1 MLRALFRFEIM
12 YRTTSCNA
20 LRASHIGQTVTLAGW
35 VNSRRDHGGVIF
47 IDLRDREGW
56 TQVVFR
62 PEEFAQVSAA
72 AHALRAED
80 VVQVT
85 GIVSARL
92 KGTENAKLAT
102 GEIEIIASALTVLN
116 KAEVPP
122 FPLDDPKVNEDLRLE
137 YRYLDLRTAPM
148 QRNLKLRHRVVKA
161 TRDFLDEAGF
171 LEIETPVLSNPTPEG
186 ARDFLVPSRL
196 NPGTFY
202 ALPQAPQQYKQLL
215 QVAGLEKYFQI
226 ARCFRD
232 EDLRADRQPEFTQ
245 IDIEASF
252 VVENDIETLVEGLLS
267 RIFKEARGI
276 DIPTPFPRMPYA
288 EAMSRYG
295 SDKPDTRFGL
305 ELKELT
311 DIFTA
316 SQFKVFASI
325 ATGGGTIKAIN
336 AKGAASLLSKEQLKK
351 WEEWVKTEFGAKGLA
366 YIKWG
371 SGSDFSAWES
381 PIVKFFSDAEKAAL
395 AERMGFAEGD
405 VLFFGADAK
414 LEPVCEIL
422 GRVRL
427 RCAELLGLLKANAD
441 KLNFL
446 WVVDF
451 PLLAFS
457 PEDNHWVAVH
467 HPFTRPKAED
477 IALLEAGEYGKVRAV
492 AYDVVLNGVELGGG
506 SVRIHERELQAKM
519 FEVLGVNAEEQ
530 QVKFGHILKAFSFGA
545 PPHGGLALGLD
556 RLVMLIAGAESIR
569 EVIAFPKNNRGC
581 DLMTHSPV
589 EVDFK
594 QLREVYIQSTA
605 KKA

>member
-1 MLRALFRFEIM
+1 M
-12 YRTTSCNA
+12 
-20 LRASHIGQTVTLAGW
+20 
-35 VNSRRDHGGVIF
+35 IF
-47 IDLRDREGW
+47 IDLRDREGR

-62 PEEFAQVSAA
+62 PEEFPAVAEQS
-72 AHALRAED
+72 HGLRAED
-80 VVQVT
+80 VIKVT
-85 GIVSARL
+85 GKVAARL
-92 KGTENAKLAT
+92 PGTENAKLTT
-102 GEIEIIASALTVLN
+102 GDIEVVASELTILN

-171 LEIETPVLSNPTPEG
+171 LEIETPILSNPTPEG

-196 NPGTFY
+196 NPGEFY

-245 IDIEASF
+245 VDLEASF
-252 VVENDIETLVEGLLS
+252 VTEEDILALVEGLLA
-267 RIFKEARGI
+267 RIFKEAKGVE
-276 DIPTPFPRMPYA
+276 IPTPFARMPYS

-305 ELKELT
+305 ELVELT
-311 DIFTA
+311 EIFRE
-316 SQFKVFASI
+316 SQFKVFGSI

-366 YIKWG
+366 YIKWTG
-371 SGSDFSAWES
+371 GDIASWES
-381 PIVKFFSDAEKAAL
+381 PIVKFFSDAEKQAL
-395 AERMGFAEGD
+395 VERMNFQEGD
-405 VLFFGADAK
+405 VLFFGADLK
-414 LEPVCEIL
+414 LDPVCEIL

-427 RCAELLGLLKANAD
+427 RCGELLGLAKANPD
-441 KLNFL
+441 QLNFL

-467 HPFTRPKAED
+467 HPFTRPKEED
-477 IALLEAGEYGKVRAV
+477 VTLLEAKEYAKVRAV

-506 SVRIHERELQAKM
+506 SIRIHEKDLQSKM
-519 FEVLGVNAEEQ
+519 FDVLGVNAEEQ
-530 QVKFGHILKAFSFGA
+530 QVKFGHLLKAFSFGA

-569 EVIAFPKNNRGC
+569 EVIAFPKNNRGQ

-605 KKA
+605 KKG